1 VSAVASSFS
10 AFARAEGLASE
21 RVFLSLEVADAAAKA
36 HHEDARVF
44 PAHNVWGDDLV
55 VEKSADF
62 EMLVRQAKDA
72 AEQGFRVT
80 LIGTAAH
87 ALASR
92 RSLRALVVERLGVV
106 VHVVADAGAMRGAVY
121 GLMDTGFGLLFSAG
135 PQDSFDLTLIAR
147 RAAEDA
153 GIPFIIVHEQGAYAA
168 FEAVS
173 SSNVAEL
180 ETYVGAA
187 RARLVKVSDPQHPV
201 FVQAT
206 ERQFGKR
213 SAFALSAAMREME
226 AISGRRH
233 DVVERTGGEAE
244 MMIVGLGVVGD
255 HALALAE
262 RTRGANEKAG
272 AVGALKLTALRPFDG
287 PRIVKSLARAHAVTV
302 IEQGFDPL
310 TETMP
315 LARELKAAFS
325 DAITW
330 APGYPGVGRVPR
342 FASAVVGDGG
352 LTERDLATAISNMKD
367 GDQAVRSFVFGEED
381 APSVKSS
388 DHSPPSQA
396 VASSPRLR
404 VSCADEASAA
414 MVAKCIISA
423 VSGAVGLRSR
433 AELRGGEG
441 GVVCVDVSASRDVA
455 RAEAAPV
462 AFDWV
467 LHQKEDLAATAAL
480 AAAFIAHSHRV
491 VVDGPSIARAIA
503 RASGAAS
510 DEAPAR
516 AAVESGRWRTRA
528 Q

>member
-10 AFARAEGLASE
+10 ALARAEGLASE

-36 HHEDARVF
+36 HHEDARAF

-62 EMLVRQAKDA
+62 DQLALHAKDA

-80 LIGTAAH
+80 VIGTAANV
-87 ALASR
+87 LAAR
-92 RSLRALVVERLGVV
+92 RTLRALVVSRLAVV
-106 VHVVADAGAMRGAVY
+106 VHVIADAAAMRGAVY
-121 GLMDTGFGLLFSAG
+121 GLMDTGLGLLFSSG

-153 GIPFIIVHEQGAYAA
+153 GIPFFIVHEQGAYAA
-168 FEAVS
+168 FESVS
-173 SSNVAEL
+173 AANVAEL

-187 RARLVKVSDPQHPV
+187 RARLVKVSDPTHPI
-201 FVQAT
+201 FVDAT
-206 ERQFGKR
+206 ERAFGKR
-213 SAFALSAAMREME
+213 SAFALSSAMREME
-226 AISGRRH
+226 TISGRRH
-233 DVVERTGGEAE
+233 DVIERAGPEAE
-244 MMIVGLGVVGD
+244 MMFVGLGVVGD
-255 HALALAE
+255 HALALAD
-262 RTRGANEKAG
+262 RTRGTDR
-272 AVGALKLTALRPFDG
+272 AVGALKITALRPFDG
-287 PRIVKSLARAHAVTV
+287 PRIVKALARAHAVTV

-315 LARELKAAFS
+315 LARELKAAFA

-342 FASAVVGDGG
+342 FASAVVGAGG
-352 LTERDLATAISNMKD
+352 LTERDLATAIANMKE
-367 GDQAVRSFVFGEED
+367 GDQAVRSFVFGEVD
-381 APSVKSS
+381 APSA
-388 DHSPPSQA
+388 HAPPA
-396 VASSPRLR
+396 GTASPRLR

-414 MVAKCIISA
+414 MVAKCILSA

-433 AELRGGEG
+433 AMLRGGEG
-441 GVVCVDVSASRDVA
+441 GVVCVDVSASREVA
-455 RAEAAPV
+455 RAEAAPI

-503 RASGAAS
+503 RASGAAA